1 MTSDCPPHRRAAGVA
16 YSQLLATERSDE
28 GVAALKQRAMNAFLK
43 YLAFSTLTEE
53 DRFTVERS
61 LVSLIP
67 PPQQLKQHLAQQEA
81 ARQQQQQQ
89 QQQQGQQQQ
98 GQQGQQGQRR
108 LEQQQGQTKPPKPKS
123 DRKKR
128 KSVKAP
134 GA

>member
-1 MTSDCPPHRRAAGVA
+1 MMTSDCPPHRRAAGVA

-89 QQQQGQQQQ
+89 QQ

>member
-81 ARQQQQQQ
+81 ARQQQK
-89 QQQQGQQQQ
+89 QQQQ

>member
-89 QQQQGQQQQ
+89 GQQQQ

-123 DRKKR
+123 EDRKKR

>member
-53 DRFTVERS
+53 DRVTVERS

-89 QQQQGQQQQ
+89 GQ
-98 GQQGQQGQRR
+98 GQQGHQGQRR

>member
-16 YSQLLATERSDE
+16 YPQLLATERSDE

-89 QQQQGQQQQ
+89 QQ

>member
-89 QQQQGQQQQ
+89 QQGHQGH
-98 GQQGQQGQRR
+98 QGQRR

>member
-1 MTSDCPPHRRAAGVA
+1 LSPHRRAAGVA

-89 QQQQGQQQQ
+89 QQ

>member
-89 QQQQGQQQQ
+89 GQ
-98 GQQGQQGQRR
+98 GQQGHQGQRR

>member
-1 MTSDCPPHRRAAGVA
+1 
-16 YSQLLATERSDE
+16 
-28 GVAALKQRAMNAFLK
+28 MNAFLK
-43 YLAFSTLTEE
+43 YLAFNTLTEE

-89 QQQQGQQQQ
+89 QQ

>member
-89 QQQQGQQQQ
+89 QQ

>member
-89 QQQQGQQQQ
+89 QQQQQPQ
-98 GQQGQQGQRR
+98 QQGQRR

>member
-81 ARQQQQQQ
+81 ARQQQQQG
-89 QQQQGQQQQ
+89 QQGQQQ
-98 GQQGQQGQRR
+98 QQGQQGQRR

>member
-89 QQQQGQQQQ
+89 QQQGQQQQ